1 MIDDNEKVDF
11 ENFGNSELIDFI
23 EQKRNSIISESE
35 NLLSQMSDGKIK
47 NLSELDKNKDL
58 INYYDSKLPILLFKS
73 NLLADL
79 LIDLNKLN

>member
-47 NLSELDKNKDL
+47 NLSELDKNKDQ
-58 INYYDSKLPILLFKS
+58 INYYDSKLPILLLKS